1 MSAENVEIIRRVYEA
16 MARGD
21 FWATGAVFDPEISWA
36 WSPKMSGMT
45 GVEEYRGIEG
55 VEAATRDFFEALEWF
70 RQEATELID
79 LGDEVLALTR
89 AYARPRG
96 SDREFEATSANL
108 WTLRDGKVI
117 RFRQFDTR
125 EEAFAAAGVSP

>member
-1 MSAENVEIIRRVYEA
+1 MSSENVEIIRRVYEA

-21 FWATGAVFDPEISWA
+21 FWSVGAVLDPEISWS
-36 WSPKMSGMT
+36 WSPRMSGMT
-45 GVEEYRGIEG
+45 GVHEYRGIDG

-70 RQEATELID
+70 RQEAAELID

-96 SDREFEATSANL
+96 SDRELEASAAEL
-108 WTLRDGKVI
+108 WTLRDGKVV

-125 EEAFAAAGVSP
+125 EEALAATGGS